1 MNRCGH
7 YCFQT
12 YGFVELDV
20 LWGDGEIGARE
31 WKETARWIKYEENLE
46 EGSDRWGRPHI
57 ASLSFHS
64 LIKLRQLIER
74 DGIIMLDL
82 EEHDM
87 PGVSY
92 RVVEELSA
100 KGIIRP
106 DESPLLM
113 RALLLKHKHVN
124 ELDRTWFGLRRINTA
139 SVASLTVR

>member
-1 MNRCGH
+1 M
-7 YCFQT
+7 

-20 LWGDGEIGARE
+20 LTGEGEIGARE

-46 EGSDRWGRPHI
+46 EGSDRWGKPHI

-74 DGIIMLDL
+74 DGVILLDL
-82 EEHDM
+82 EERDM
-87 PGVSY
+87 PGLAY
-92 RVVEELSA
+92 RVVEELAA

-113 RALLLKHKHVN
+113 RALLLKHRHVN
-124 ELDRTWFGLRRINTA
+124 ELDRNWFGLRRINTA
-139 SVASLTVR
+139 SVASLTVRTCP